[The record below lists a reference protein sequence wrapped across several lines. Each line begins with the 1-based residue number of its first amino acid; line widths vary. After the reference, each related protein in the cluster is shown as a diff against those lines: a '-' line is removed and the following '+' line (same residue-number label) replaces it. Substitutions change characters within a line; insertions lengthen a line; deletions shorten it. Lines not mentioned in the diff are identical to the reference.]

1 MAPQPSRWTVGAIWT
16 ILVLS
21 IILDYAVPLGDSG
34 RIINLSAF
42 DIAVPLCLVAIWASA
57 GLARPA
63 LPILSALAAAVLLVL
78 CHSAVSLWLNPAV
91 EPVGLVRETVKVVAF
106 CALLAML
113 LALFTVP
120 ALRAPPAWLL
130 VLLILAV
137 FADALSQFIEQLRFL
152 EQYQKILDYDQYQ
165 ETLDANTMVGL
176 LVLLI
181 IALARSPSRL
191 AVAPVAALVVAVLT
205 ILIRSKAYFAISVA
219 ATVVLATSILRSP
232 RLVAPMAAITIAGLA
247 GTTILLWF
255 SGGEYLSWLN
265 MRSIE
270 NSVLL
275 RLELWDF
282 AWRLALDSFP
292 WGVGLGQYGALIG
305 ESTEL
310 GSLGLRY
317 VHNTPLALFAEMG
330 VLGLFAVAGLG
341 YLIYLACRPW
351 AWPVALTYL
360 IYLVLPLMLHDVLG
374 MRMTILVLAYGV
386 SESWRVFS
394 RKG

>member
-1 MAPQPSRWTVGAIWT
+1 MAPQLSRWTVGAIWT

-21 IILDYAVPLGDSG
+21 IILDYAVPLGGSG
-34 RIINLSAF
+34 RFINLSAF
-42 DIAVPLCLVAIWASA
+42 DVAVPLCLVAIWASA

-63 LPILSALAAAVLLVL
+63 IPILLALTAAVVLVL
-78 CHSAVSLWLNPAV
+78 CHSAVFLWLNPAV
-91 EPVGLVRETVKVVAF
+91 EPVGLVRETVKIVAF

-137 FADALSQFIEQLRFL
+137 FADALRQFIEELRSFGR
-152 EQYQKILDYDQYQ
+152 YQ
-165 ETLDANTMVGL
+165 ETSDANTMVGL

-181 IALARSPSRL
+181 IALARSPNQSRL

-219 ATVVLATSILRSP
+219 AAVVLATSIMRSP
-232 RLVAPMAAITIAGLA
+232 RLVGPMAAITIAGLA
-247 GTTILLWF
+247 GVTIVLWF
-255 SGGEYLSWLN
+255 SSDVYLWFN

-270 NSVLL
+270 RSLSL

-282 AWRLALDSFP
+282 AWRLALDGFP

-305 ESTEL
+305 ESMEL

-341 YLIYLACRPW
+341 YLVYLSCRPW

-360 IYLVLPLMLHDVLG
+360 IYLVLPLMLHDALG
-374 MRMTILVLAYGV
+374 MRMTILVLAYGI
-386 SESWRVFS
+386 SESWCVFS
-394 RKG
+394 RKR